1 MNMKNDDDGHDE
13 STSGDRDGDRTGD
26 SGGARR
32 ADGTVTD
39 RLAQATMLLR
49 QHTDA
54 GWEAIEDRVLARA
67 LSLFRPSAPLRGRHH
82 DGDFF
87 VASDVLVAQL
97 REAVDAV
104 PHAAAQQI
112 TCTSGHDD
120 QLESVT
126 IQLIALFGTPLLELA
141 DRIHLVALKVLRELL
156 GELAPA
162 AEQVHTHV
170 HIGDV
175 SRDARIVD

>member
-1 MNMKNDDDGHDE
+1 MKNDDDGHDE

-32 ADGTVTD
+32 ATADGTVTD

-54 GWEAIEDRVLARA
+54 GWEAVEDRVLARA